1 MSATPSDP
9 FELLKSFWSS
19 FGMPP
24 GGMGAGLGG
33 AMGAGMPN
41 MASAMPAMDPAEIA
55 KRIADLRSVENW
67 LNMNLSMLRMHV
79 QALEM
84 QQAAMSAMQG
94 MGDAFKAGAAQA
106 AANMQ
111 AAADPGDK
119 PKK

>member
-1 MSATPSDP
+1 
-9 FELLKSFWSS
+9 
-19 FGMPP
+19 
-24 GGMGAGLGG
+24 
-33 AMGAGMPN
+33 MGAGMPN

-111 AAADPGDK
+111 AAADPGEK
-119 PKK
+119 SKK

>member
-1 MSATPSDP
+1 MSAAPSDP

-24 GGMGAGLGG
+24 AGMA
-33 AMGAGMPN
+33 AGMPN

-111 AAADPGDK
+111 AATDPGEK

>member
-1 MSATPSDP
+1 MSAAPSDP

-19 FGMPP
+19 FGMLP
-24 GGMGAGLGG
+24 GGMAAG
-33 AMGAGMPN
+33 MGTAMPN